1 MKAAIYNHTRM
12 SAHSASCIVAAIGPL
27 QVDWLFPISHPH
39 AFRIHTVKPLYI
51 VDTVGNQHFV
61 FHSKVSLKCHEH
73 FQVLWAFS
81 RVVSIF
87 ESCEHFQELW
97 AFSRAVQA
105 LWTFWRVVNIFK
117 RACISWAFW
126 RVVSIFKNCSNIV
139 SIFKSCQHF
148 LRVMSIFTSCEH
160 FQGLYFQKWW
170 AFSSFVSIFVSIKHF
185 QTLQEC
191 WRLVRISKAFSKVV
205 FWEAVS
211 IISVSKIH
219 PVFSSIATITKYWPM
234 SSFTASNAH
243 YTE

>member
-1 MKAAIYNHTRM
+1 MIFLSMKAAIYNHTRM

-39 AFRIHTVKPLYI
+39 AFRIHIVKPLYI

-87 ESCEHFQELW
+87 DSCEHFQELW

-126 RVVSIFKNCSNIV
+126 RVVSIFKNCSSIV

-148 LRVMSIFTSCEH
+148 LRVVSIFTSCEH
-160 FQGLYFQKWW
+160 FQGLYFQEWFLW
-170 AFSSFVSIFVSIKHF
+170 AFSRVLSIFKHCKSVEDLWEF
-185 QTLQEC
+185 QKRFQKLCFEKLWALYQSPKFTQYF
-191 WRLVRISKAFSKVV
+191 LV
-205 FWEAVS
+205 
-211 IISVSKIH
+211 
-219 PVFSSIATITKYWPM
+219 
-234 SSFTASNAH
+234 
-243 YTE
+243 